1 MISLHPRYL
10 YTLIVAVDA
19 NFRLK
24 RRAVS
29 SNKQDPALG
38 SGWGYFVEDTA
49 YREHILQY
57 ADQEDVS
64 ATSYCG

>member
-1 MISLHPRYL
+1 M
-10 YTLIVAVDA
+10 LIAIDA

-29 SNKQDPALG
+29 SNERDPALG
-38 SGWGYFVEDTA
+38 SGWGYFVEDPP
-49 YREHILQY
+49 YREHVLSY

-64 ATSYCG
+64 LCSLADAYMLIAEPKD